1 MMAKIGQFV
10 STDIWR
16 IRSGE
21 LPWVKSVGIKLL
33 RIIILSVRGYDKD
46 HCGFRASALT
56 FYTLL
61 SIVPVVAMAF
71 GIAKGFGFETAL
83 EELVYRVFQGQ
94 NEVALR
100 VMNFARSLLEN
111 AKGGVI
117 AGVGLLLLFWTI
129 IRVLGNI
136 ETSFNQ
142 IWGIK
147 KPRSVTR
154 KISDYLAAMFVC
166 PLLFMLSSSVTVMIK
181 SEVALGV
188 QKITLLGAVGP
199 AIFFSL
205 KLLPYCVIWILFS
218 FVYMFMPN
226 AKINFKSGLLAGIV
240 AGTLY
245 QIFQLVYLSF
255 QIGVAK
261 YNAIYGSFAALP
273 LFLVWL
279 QLSWMIVLFGAEI
292 SCAHQN
298 VESHEFEPEF
308 STLSYE
314 HKKLLALLVAHL
326 IVKDFSQG
334 DKPLSAVQIAKRL
347 QVPIRLVAEILQRL
361 AESQVISEIRDNEN
375 NEAAYQPARSIDFLT
390 IKYVIDSLEQH
401 GTDHMPVVRSH
412 ELDRLTECLKTF
424 GEVIEKLPANVSLKE
439 L

>member
-1 MMAKIGQFV
+1 MMVKIGQFV

-21 LPWVKSVGIKLL
+21 LPWAKSVWIRLL

-166 PLLFMLSSSVTVMIK
+166 PLLFILSSSVTVVIK

-261 YNAIYGSFAALP
+261 YNAIYGSFAVLP
-273 LFLVWL
+273 LFLIWL
-279 QLSWMIVLFGAEI
+279 QVSWLIVLFGAEI
-292 SCAHQN
+292 SFAHQN
-298 VESHEFEPEF
+298 VDSYEFEPDCLRV
-308 STLSYE
+308 SAAY
-314 HKKLLALLVAHL
+314 KKLLSLQISHLV
-326 IVKDFSQG
+326 IRNFSKG
-334 DKPLSAVQIAKRL
+334 EKPLTALQIS
-347 QVPIRLVAEILQRL
+347 QTSGIPIRLVGQILQEL
-361 AESQVISEIRDNEN
+361 IESGIFSGTQSQEPGELG
-375 NEAAYQPARSIDFLT
+375 YLPARDISILT
-390 IKYVIDSLEQH
+390 IKYILEALEDRGANNMLVAQTKELNVLSEALQAFRDVI
-401 GTDHMPVVRSH
+401 GR
-412 ELDRLTECLKTF
+412 C
-424 GEVIEKLPANVSLKE
+424 PANRLLKDI
-439 L
+439 